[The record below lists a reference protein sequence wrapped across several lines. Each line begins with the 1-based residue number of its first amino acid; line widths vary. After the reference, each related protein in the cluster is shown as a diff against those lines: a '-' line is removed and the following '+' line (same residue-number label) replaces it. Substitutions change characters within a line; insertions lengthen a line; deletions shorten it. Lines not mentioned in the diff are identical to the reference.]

1 MHPKMAWL
9 NTQVLELQGWKLSKL
24 HHQWRND
31 DVIALFLRIS
41 WALEIISSRESI
53 GTQTSVEYGFTLP
66 SILPYIETKANQRL
80 CLADQSLDRSSGLFD
95 SDHLKILIFIAL
107 LNNDFRY
114 LSFISGWSN
123 LPISGSTKVKY
134 DKILTSV

>member
-1 MHPKMAWL
+1 MKA
-9 NTQVLELQGWKLSKL
+9 Q
-24 HHQWRND
+24 
-31 DVIALFLRIS
+31 FLRIC

-95 SDHLKILIFIAL
+95 SDQLKNILNIYRWGIRNYFTFPL
-107 LNNDFRY
+107 EGNWGRNE
-114 LSFISGWSN
+114 
-123 LPISGSTKVKY
+123 VKY
-134 DKILTSV
+134 FLIVSAI